1 MAQCTH
7 RHGQMKLR
15 GGKATALAPNVECDA
30 NPSID
35 TWTAAMER
43 SQLGDPKASHSEAK
57 STVSESACKHEP
69 SGTLAHGEKLV
80 LQRRC
85 TPPPHPCRRNL
96 GPPRRPRHRTPRD
109 TSWRRRRC
117 SSFHVG
123 PPVPSASTSNRQGAG
138 PNTQGDGEGFTAP
151 SSWHPDNVP
160 GGASSLGT
168 WWSRRPFGP
177 RRQSVRRG
185 SLRDPCAEFA
195 VSAVPHPI
203 SVLPLARRMA
213 LPWAGA

>member
-1 MAQCTH
+1 M
-7 RHGQMKLR
+7 
-15 GGKATALAPNVECDA
+15 ECDA

-43 SQLGDPKASHSEAK
+43 SQLGDPTASHSEAK

-69 SGTLAHGEKLV
+69 SGTLAHGSKLV
-80 LQRRC
+80 AATSVHPATASMPSQSWSTPSSKVSNAPGYVVASSSLQSPS
-85 TPPPHPCRRNL
+85 TSVHP
-96 GPPRRPRHRTPRD
+96 
-109 TSWRRRRC
+109 S
-117 SSFHVG
+117 
-123 PPVPSASTSNRQGAG
+123 PSESTSNRQGAG
-138 PNTQGDGEGFTAP
+138 PNTHGDGEGFTAP

-160 GGASSLGT
+160 GGCFRARYKVEPSAIRT
-168 WWSRRPFGP
+168 SRAICPSGVT
-177 RRQSVRRG
+177 SVTLVPN
-185 SLRDPCAEFA
+185 SP